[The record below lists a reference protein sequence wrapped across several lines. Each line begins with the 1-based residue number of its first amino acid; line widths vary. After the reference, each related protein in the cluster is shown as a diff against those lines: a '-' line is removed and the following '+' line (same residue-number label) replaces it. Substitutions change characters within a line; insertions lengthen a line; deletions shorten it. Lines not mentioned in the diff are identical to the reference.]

1 MLYLN
6 PIITTMTRENLP
18 TDSDNKQNAINDS
31 ETKQK
36 EQKQVVVPP
45 SYDILEDLIN
55 RMIDD
60 YEDYRGNDEQ
70 WCYDVREV
78 IHNFKKEIE
87 RIEAETVI
95 PLF

>member
-6 PIITTMTRENLP
+6 PIITTMMRENLP

-31 ETKQK
+31 ETNRK

-55 RMIDD
+55 RM
-60 YEDYRGNDEQ
+60 
-70 WCYDVREV
+70 
-78 IHNFKKEIE
+78 
-87 RIEAETVI
+87 T
-95 PLF
+95 

>member
-1 MLYLN
+1 MEKKSRTLTRSIN
-6 PIITTMTRENLP
+6 PIITMTKENLH

-55 RMIDD
+55 RM
-60 YEDYRGNDEQ
+60 
-70 WCYDVREV
+70 
-78 IHNFKKEIE
+78 
-87 RIEAETVI
+87 T
-95 PLF
+95 

>member
-1 MLYLN
+1 
-6 PIITTMTRENLP
+6 MTEENLH

-55 RMIDD
+55 RM
-60 YEDYRGNDEQ
+60 
-70 WCYDVREV
+70 
-78 IHNFKKEIE
+78 
-87 RIEAETVI
+87 T
-95 PLF
+95 